1 MCQVLAPRTHC
12 ERELPF
18 LRRELPSRHRALA
31 VPRGPVRMTPYLHP
45 PISRILSY
53 CIFSP
58 FLTMSP
64 KEGLKKETERVGGG
78 PCGQDPSS
86 VFQERLAPFAP
97 HMSLRSDKFGPRH
110 LSPEGVFQA
119 LWLPLVGT
127 DWLASQPSKKV
138 KKKKKLH
145 SIKMLTVKCLTVRAL
160 QDTDRSVSGGR
171 QHVRQGDV

>member
-31 VPRGPVRMTPYLHP
+31 VPRGPVRITPYLHP

-53 CIFSP
+53 CILSP

-138 KKKKKLH
+138 KEKKKA
-145 SIKMLTVKCLTVRAL
+145 S
-160 QDTDRSVSGGR
+160 
-171 QHVRQGDV
+171 